1 MKHTLS
7 LFEESLQSLQEE
19 ISEMGRVVKERLERV
34 VEAMDPWDP
43 NRVREIIGTD
53 DLVNAYEH
61 KIGEKCADILTV
73 HHPMARDLRLVVA
86 SLRIATDLERVGDET
101 EKIAVTVI
109 GQSLTDIEKETYTGL
124 VKLAKN
130 VKQKLVLA
138 MHFFSEADASVFKKL
153 SKEDR
158 KTYTISKRVLYKFIG
173 KKEKMNM
180 QHILNIVLFT
190 RSLERIGDHAKNI
203 AEHVIYMSEG
213 RDIRSAETR
222 ASDDP

>member
-7 LFEESLQSLQEE
+7 LFDEGLQSLQEE
-19 ISEMGRVVKERLERV
+19 VSEMDGVAKERQERV

-43 NRVREIIGTD
+43 KWVGEFIGAD
-53 DLVNAYEH
+53 D
-61 KIGEKCADILTV
+61 
-73 HHPMARDLRLVVA
+73 
-86 SLRIATDLERVGDET
+86 
-101 EKIAVTVI
+101 
-109 GQSLTDIEKETYTGL
+109 L

-138 MHFFSEADASVFKKL
+138 MRFFSETDASIFKKL

-173 KKEKMNM
+173 KKEKINM

-203 AEHVIYMSEG
+203 AEHVIYMSER
-213 RDIRSAETR
+213 RDIRSAENR
-222 ASDDP
+222 ASVDP

>member
-1 MKHTLS
+1 
-7 LFEESLQSLQEE
+7 
-19 ISEMGRVVKERLERV
+19 MGEF
-34 VEAMDPWDP
+34 
-43 NRVREIIGTD
+43 IGAD
-53 DLVNAYEH
+53 D
-61 KIGEKCADILTV
+61 
-73 HHPMARDLRLVVA
+73 
-86 SLRIATDLERVGDET
+86 
-101 EKIAVTVI
+101 
-109 GQSLTDIEKETYTGL
+109 L

-138 MHFFSEADASVFKKL
+138 MRFFSETDASIFKKL

-190 RSLERIGDHAKNI
+190 RSLQRIGDHAKNI